1 MRSSNSSASR
11 RRHVVETANEGAR
24 EVSDIQAREA
34 ELFMQAARRLP
45 VTLVRGEGTRVWDE
59 DGKHYLDFVA
69 GIASTSLGHSD
80 AGLAEVIAEQA
91 RTLIHVSNIF
101 YSVPQ
106 IELAEL
112 LIANSCFDRVFFANS
127 GAEANEAAIKLARK
141 WGQQHKGG
149 GFEIISANN
158 SFHGRTLATVS
169 ATGTPRYRE
178 PFGPPIPGFVFVDY
192 DDVEALQAATND
204 GTVAVLLEPVQ
215 GEGGVNVPA
224 ADYLR
229 RVREWCDERNLLLIV
244 DEVQTGVGRTG
255 TLWAYER
262 AGIEPDI
269 MTLAKGLAG
278 GVPIGCALAKEH
290 ASVFEPGDHGTT
302 FGGNPL
308 STAAGAHVI
317 RRLVEG
323 GVLANVYE
331 RGDQLT
337 RRLAGLEDRH
347 EVVQGVR
354 GQGLLRGL
362 ELRDEIAA
370 DVVTAAM
377 TKGLLVNPVRPN
389 VVRFMPPLTVTAEE
403 IDEAVDIIDA
413 VLTEL
418 GA

>member
-1 MRSSNSSASR
+1 M
-11 RRHVVETANEGAR
+11 
-24 EVSDIQAREA
+24 SDIQAREA

-59 DGKHYLDFVA
+59 DGKQYLDFVA

-80 AGLAEVIAEQA
+80 AGLAGVIAEQA
-91 RTLIHVSNIF
+91 RTLVHVSNIF

-112 LIANSCFDRVFFANS
+112 LIGHSCFDRVFFANS

-141 WGQQHKGG
+141 WGQQHKNG
-149 GFEIISANN
+149 GFEIISTNN
-158 SFHGRTLATVS
+158 SFHGRTFATVS

-178 PFGPPIPGFVFVDY
+178 PFGPPVPGFVFVDY
-192 DDVEALQAATND
+192 DDVDALKAATND
-204 GTVAVLLEPVQ
+204 GTVAVLLEPLQ

-224 ADYLR
+224 GDYLR
-229 RVREWCDERNLLLIV
+229 RVREWCDERNLLLIL
-244 DEVQTGVGRTG
+244 DEVQTGAGRTG

-290 ASVFEPGDHGTT
+290 AAVFEPGDHGST

-308 STAAGAHVI
+308 ATAAGAHVI

-323 GVLANVYE
+323 GLLANVDE

-347 EVVQGVR
+347 EAVQGVR

-370 DVVTAAM
+370 DVVVAALA
-377 TKGLLVNPVRPN
+377 KGLLLNPVRPN

-403 IDEAVDIIDA
+403 IDEAVEIVDA

-418 GA
+418 GT

>member
-1 MRSSNSSASR
+1 M
-11 RRHVVETANEGAR
+11 
-24 EVSDIQAREA
+24 SDIQAREA
-34 ELFMQAARRLP
+34 ELYMQAGRRLP

-59 DGKHYLDFVA
+59 DGKQYLDFVA
-69 GIASTSLGHSD
+69 GIAVTSLGHSD
-80 AGLAEVIAEQA
+80 ADLAEVIAEQA
-91 RTLIHVSNIF
+91 RTLVHVSNIF

-112 LIANSCFDRVFFANS
+112 LIGNSCFDRVFFANS

-141 WGQQHKGG
+141 WGQQHKDG
-149 GFEIISANN
+149 GFEIISTND
-158 SFHGRTLATVS
+158 SFHGRTLTTVS

-178 PFGPPIPGFVFVDY
+178 PFGPPVPGFVFVDY
-192 DDVEALQAATND
+192 DDVDALRAATND
-204 GTVAVLLEPVQ
+204 RTVAVLLEPLQ
-215 GEGGVNVPA
+215 GEGGINVPA

-244 DEVQTGVGRTG
+244 DEIQTGVGRTG

-262 AGIEPDI
+262 AGVEPDI

-290 ASVFEPGDHGTT
+290 ASVFEPGDHGST

-308 STAAGAHVI
+308 ATAAGSHVM

-323 GVLANVYE
+323 GLLANVDE

-337 RRLAGLEDRH
+337 RQLAGLEDRH

-354 GQGLLRGL
+354 GHGLLRGL

-370 DVVTAAM
+370 DIVTAALA
-377 TKGLLVNPVRPN
+377 KGLLVNPVRPN
-389 VVRFMPPLTVTAEE
+389 VVRFMPPLTVTAED

-413 VLTEL
+413 VLAEL